1 MGLCN
6 TKTYAETAKN
16 DNKKAAEK
24 VEAPPQVAES
34 PKAASKKP
42 HRTKQRRE
50 KFFVEDP
57 ERESV
62 TSPRV
67 KPVAKST
74 DVLDKLKEAVGSLPS
89 FTNITEEQRDAV
101 FEAMGQLEHKA
112 GEVLCK
118 EGQRGRYF
126 SVICHGEFES
136 IKEGDE
142 ARKLKSWDHF
152 SERALM
158 FEGGMSRTVKAVTDG
173 STYVL
178 DRLTYQRILVKT
190 ATNVNTKNTGFL
202 TQVPILA
209 PLTEEQ
215 REQLADCLVPKTYS
229 PGQFIVRQGERGDTF
244 FFVESGE
251 VAVVERSRGN
261 NGEESENELKRRGK
275 GWYFGEGA
283 LQSKEGIRNA
293 DVKAVSTTKCLALG
307 REDFYELLG
316 PLHTLINLNFKR
328 RVLRTVELLSAL
340 SDEQLDEVVDLME
353 SRTYAKD
360 EYICK
365 QGEAG
370 DTFFIIKEGQVK
382 VTRKDPPSA
391 DTKPSSPRDEEK
403 EIGTL
408 IPGDYFGEGA
418 LLTNDP
424 RRANIIAVGEVTCI
438 ALSRDA
444 FTKVLGPLQQ
454 VLGKNF
460 DARKNSSKG
469 GSDIEWDDIQK
480 IKTIGSGSYGTVT
493 IVRHRITGQT
503 YALKRIRKATVVAK
517 KQQKFIRNE
526 RNILWRVN
534 HPFIVNLVRT
544 FKDEDSVYMLTE
556 ICLGGELYTLMKE
569 TVDSA
574 EYNEEDEVPGCFD
587 MMTCKFYVGVVVL
600 ALEYLHG
607 LGIIHRDLKPE
618 NLLLTKD
625 GFLKLADFGF
635 AKQIGNT
642 RTYSL
647 CGTPEYTAPEVYKRA
662 GHGRGVDFWALGVL
676 LYEMASGFSPFHVH
690 SQNSWDCYVE
700 ISKYEKSYPNVQFP
714 SLFSAELSD
723 LLLRLLHPNP
733 NKRIGSRRTAK
744 EIKRHPFFSRFSWSS
759 LVKMETKA
767 PFIPPIDNL
776 LDTSNFEECK
786 DRHTGDNMQPVGTLD
801 KSTMDWDRNF

>member
-293 DVKAVSTTKCLALG
+293 DVKVSVAV
-307 REDFYELLG
+307 
-316 PLHTLINLNFKR
+316 
-328 RVLRTVELLSAL
+328 
-340 SDEQLDEVVDLME
+340 
-353 SRTYAKD
+353 
-360 EYICK
+360 
-365 QGEAG
+365 
-370 DTFFIIKEGQVK
+370 
-382 VTRKDPPSA
+382 
-391 DTKPSSPRDEEK
+391 
-403 EIGTL
+403 
-408 IPGDYFGEGA
+408 
-418 LLTNDP
+418 
-424 RRANIIAVGEVTCI
+424 
-438 ALSRDA
+438 
-444 FTKVLGPLQQ
+444 
-454 VLGKNF
+454 
-460 DARKNSSKG
+460 
-469 GSDIEWDDIQK
+469 
-480 IKTIGSGSYGTVT
+480 KT
-493 IVRHRITGQT
+493 
-503 YALKRIRKATVVAK
+503 
-517 KQQKFIRNE
+517 E
-526 RNILWRVN
+526 R
-534 HPFIVNLVRT
+534 
-544 FKDEDSVYMLTE
+544 
-556 ICLGGELYTLMKE
+556 
-569 TVDSA
+569 
-574 EYNEEDEVPGCFD
+574 
-587 MMTCKFYVGVVVL
+587 
-600 ALEYLHG
+600 
-607 LGIIHRDLKPE
+607 
-618 NLLLTKD
+618 
-625 GFLKLADFGF
+625 
-635 AKQIGNT
+635 
-642 RTYSL
+642 
-647 CGTPEYTAPEVYKRA
+647 
-662 GHGRGVDFWALGVL
+662 
-676 LYEMASGFSPFHVH
+676 
-690 SQNSWDCYVE
+690 
-700 ISKYEKSYPNVQFP
+700 
-714 SLFSAELSD
+714 
-723 LLLRLLHPNP
+723 
-733 NKRIGSRRTAK
+733 
-744 EIKRHPFFSRFSWSS
+744 
-759 LVKMETKA
+759 
-767 PFIPPIDNL
+767 
-776 LDTSNFEECK
+776 
-786 DRHTGDNMQPVGTLD
+786 
-801 KSTMDWDRNF
+801 